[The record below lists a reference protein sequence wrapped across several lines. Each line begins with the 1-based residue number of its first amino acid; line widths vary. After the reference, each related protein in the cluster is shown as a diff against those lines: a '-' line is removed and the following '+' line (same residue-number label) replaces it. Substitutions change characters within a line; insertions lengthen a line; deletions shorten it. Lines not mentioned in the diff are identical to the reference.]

1 MFGFTYYTP
10 TKVIFGKDTEQQVG
24 SLVQACGGKRVL
36 IHYGGSSA
44 IKSGLIDRV
53 KASLDAAGIY
63 HVELGGVV
71 PNPHLSKVYEGIELG
86 RKENVDFLLAVG
98 GGSTIDSAKA
108 IAAGLANPD
117 DDVWDYYIRK
127 KTTDKCLP
135 VASVLTIAA
144 AGSEMSNGS
153 VITND
158 TNWLKRDF
166 GGELMRPKFAIMN
179 PELTMTLPKYQTFS
193 GIADILMH
201 TMERFFNQAEN
212 MELTDNIS
220 IALMRTVMKYAKVL
234 LDDPNNY
241 NARAEIMWAGS
252 LSHNDLTGCGA
263 EGGDWATHNM
273 EHEMGGMFDVAHGAG
288 LGAVWGAWARYVYKD
303 LPERFATFA
312 TRVMGVEPGADDEE
326 TALKGIE
333 AFEDFLAS
341 VDMPRT
347 LTELGIQPTD
357 EQIKELA
364 WKCSFEGKRTIGGNG
379 VRELKVED
387 MEAIYRAAY

>member
-1 MFGFTYYTP
+1 MYSNFEYYAP
-10 TKVIFGKDTEQQVG
+10 TKVVFGKGAEAQTGKLIRQF
-24 SLVQACGGKRVL
+24 GGTRVL
-36 IHYGGSSA
+36 LHYGSQSA
-44 IKSGLIDRV
+44 VKSGLLGRI
-53 KASLDAAGIY
+53 KEALDAEGIY
-63 HVELGGVV
+63 YVELGGVV

-234 LDDPNNY
+234 LEDPNDY

-288 LGAVWGAWARYVYKD
+288 LAAIWGSWARYVHKAA
-303 LPERFATFA
+303 PHRFIKFATEVIGA
-312 TRVMGVEPGADDEE
+312 TPGFDDEDTIE
-326 TALKGIE
+326 KGIQGME
-333 AFEDFLAS
+333 TFYRLTG
-341 VDMPRT
+341 MPTNMR
-347 LTELGIQPTD
+347 ELGIAPTD
-357 EQIKELA
+357 EQIAFMAASCEEKA
-364 WKCSFEGKRTIGGNG
+364 GGANG
-379 VRELKVED
+379 AVIPLKKED
-387 MEAIYRAAY
+387 MEKIYRMAL